1 MTEANDRP
9 VSEQFR
15 IIARKWV
22 EADKAASLLEETRT
36 AALSEMIGKVL
47 GADIGMPYNKAELAA
62 KSSPDYKEFITKM
75 VELRSQANLLKVQ
88 MKYLEMR
95 HSEQQ
100 SEEATAR
107 AERRL

>member
-1 MTEANDRP
+1 MIDP
-9 VSEQFR
+9 ISEQFR
-15 IIARKWV
+15 IIAKRWV
-22 EADKAASLLEETRT
+22 EADRAASLLEETRT

-47 GADIGMPYNKAELAA
+47 GSDISMPYNKAELAA
-62 KSSPDYKEFITKM
+62 KSSPDYKKFITKM

-107 AERRL
+107 SERRL